1 MATLDLGKIG
11 LEIGVE
17 TSDLQKGLSDAKRQ
31 VTDFEKQLDRAGKKK
46 LTPLVD
52 ARHITKLD
60 AQLGKVEQ
68 SASKL
73 SSRKVAPGVDTR
85 QVEKLSAELNKADK
99 AADALSVPAG
109 FEPALGGSASKAREL
124 ADALKNV
131 AGGSGIVGQL
141 GAVGGAVKG
150 LLPHI
155 TAATVATTALT
166 KGWSRLTAI
175 EGAQA
180 TLTGLGNSVADV
192 SAIMQ
197 DANTAVK
204 GTAFGLGDAAKTASA
219 AVAAGVKPGRE
230 LEQVLTTVA
239 DTAAI
244 TGDNISDMG
253 VIFNSVLSK
262 GKLQGDDLMQ
272 LQSRG
277 LPVLQ
282 LVADQMGVTAQEAS
296 KMATEGQISFQVFE
310 EALRNRVGGAA
321 QSAGETVKGSLANV
335 GAAVGRLGA
344 TVEGPLVRMLP
355 AGLSAVTAAIDGVN
369 TAVTP
374 VVETLSSGAEAAAS
388 AWGALPGPVKT
399 VTVSITAARVALALL
414 NTEMGKAAT
423 TRVTAALATAK
434 AGMSTF
440 RAEVAATSAQ
450 LRAANPSMTMLGAN
464 MRAVA
469 TNAGI
474 ATGAMGLLRSTTS
487 GLLALVGGP
496 AGLAVMGLGAAIGG
510 LISIF
515 QKHRQAAK
523 DAEEAV
529 NSWADTLGESNGK
542 VNETVQQQALAA
554 VQAKELSEQFEK
566 TGHSAAEL
574 AHAMTNE
581 QAYKEL
587 IADLDAQR
595 EALGHVSTADRNA
608 KSDKYELAQAIGE
621 ERQAIEELRGQYTEG
636 AEQARENASASQQL
650 ADMTEKAADAAAD
663 AAPRYEQLDGVF
675 AGVRDEAKSVD
686 DAISNL
692 ADRMNTLS
700 EDPAVRLQGY
710 VDQMHKA
717 MSDLGSTI
725 TSALPELNLDTGVWE
740 QGTEATIKAN
750 AHMREFARTL
760 NETAAAQYELNRE
773 QGMGHVEAADA
784 ARDSVRGFT
793 EDMRAS
799 LEAAGRSQEEIDKL
813 IDTYAAVPDEVFT
826 QLSVAGLETADELSK
841 RVQFN
846 LAQISDDATVLTVDS
861 SALDMSEEK
870 ARELGFSLEKV
881 EGTRNVTLTA
891 ESESAQA
898 ALDELIGRADTIGLG
913 VDVEARAHTQ
923 QAAKAL
929 DELKTFTAY
938 YDDNPVNL
946 GVVADTQQARVALD
960 AMKVEYSQMDGNLY
974 IRHNTDEVQS
984 ALNEVGSRVDGLP
997 EGYITIDK
1005 KEADEAKRTLD
1016 ALGVETAELPDGE
1029 LLVTTNAED
1038 VQTELEKINRWVE
1051 GFGDEKQVLEFLAD
1065 TTEFDASAEEV
1076 ATRINELDRSGA
1088 TPVTGMDIQE
1098 YLDKDQSVRDALLDL
1113 SAQRGIP
1120 LADLDPKQFE
1130 GKRDGVNR
1138 DLDALDKR
1146 KSVAK
1151 IDADD
1156 SGARSTIRR
1165 FTEWVSGLFS
1175 NPFRARVSAS
1185 TGHAAGGIVGLEH
1198 GGIPALAGGGA
1209 TYGKPGGGYILPTTG
1224 PGTDTVDG
1232 IMGVDRAGQPTAMV
1246 NRGEFVVNDKRT
1258 TEFEPTLWAI
1268 NRGDALTAMRTLA
1281 ERVPGMD
1288 VGSLPGYVD
1297 GGVVTAQQMLDFGLG
1312 KTVNGYTAARPLQGA
1327 PYVFGGSNWG
1337 DCSGTTSAFAALA
1350 VGMNPFPRKFYTGDE
1365 GAWLSSHGFSQGIGP
1380 RKDSYAVSYFNGG
1393 PGGGHTA
1400 ASIFDSN
1407 GNETKVEMG
1416 GYPSEGHFNTGVGA
1430 GHSSFTNRYHIA
1442 LPSSPG
1448 GAVSDVPGEEIVGT
1462 STEGVT
1468 FTQAG
1473 KKRTVDWGTASGL
1486 ASDVEARA
1494 HRNQALARYNAG
1506 VYDTGGILRDG
1517 QIALNTSGHDEY
1529 VIPPALTNAIVTYLP
1544 QYADALPGV
1553 TKALNDFT
1561 TLGTRIADS
1570 GFDRGALT
1578 QVGWETTQ
1586 QAKADLQNMPADA
1599 TQYDRWAVYV
1609 NRTAGEALM
1618 GAATMS
1624 NSQWIDA
1631 GEKLGLSFLGEY
1643 AGGIA
1648 RAQEDIEDS
1657 YVAQVDS
1664 ADALIEAQANLADA
1678 QRELNEAM
1686 EGAPELSK
1694 STARKIEDAERKLAE
1709 AKEAPAA
1716 KNDKD
1721 GSAKA
1726 KKIADAERNLARVR
1740 EDASDELEKNGA
1752 KDAQAILQA
1761 REAVTQAEG
1770 DLTTAQGVVKAAAAA
1785 TGQAHIAMAVEVA
1798 STVIKVSKRVYEAVK
1813 KIVEF
1818 ERAARIGAA
1827 EAHAQSMANMRDLTA
1842 AVEQQRNVVGD
1853 LTAEMVRMKTQVLD
1867 SSWKVRQAQDSVWTA
1882 HLEGLVGVRKAEA
1895 DLQAERDKLNGK
1907 QRYNFV
1913 GLDTEYDRLIGN
1925 VHAGITGVDGAQ
1937 ADLLDTSMET
1947 MVARIRGEQD
1957 VDAQARLTTLARIAG
1972 EEGVQGA
1979 AWDAV
1984 MERMAAE
1991 GDVSGAAWTE
2001 ALERIAAEEGVSGAA
2016 FEMMLARVKHEQEFG
2031 KSYGELMAERLK
2043 ETKGL
2048 NDEEAELVRQ
2058 VFDGKFK
2065 DYNDEKASILERREF
2080 ADAYY
2085 AMQKAGMEGVLEEAT
2100 RSSAELQALHALRSA
2115 AEWEREKNV
2124 LTAQL
2129 ASIDASY
2136 EQQEAVKKLTRLGR
2150 DLNQEIENYNR
2161 MVSGTMGMQSDEA
2174 ILLAEI
2180 ARVEAENEKARADM
2194 KSAEA
2199 RWGRA
2204 FDWNGD
2210 GKFFFSD
2217 NKGSQK
2223 MQAARATIDANDKL
2237 LRELNDRLANIGG
2250 SGFELTAE
2258 DRHNLKIAGR
2268 LMANGENERAQGLI
2282 RATTM
2287 GRAQDVQTLNSI
2299 DKQLQDIRDERQG
2312 TYDGILDA
2320 VDEYNHMQQRLPLDM
2335 YRYRAEG
2342 MEASYR
2348 SDAEGYREA
2357 DAATRGAWQDLADW
2371 QRQYA
2376 GDALTLANRNPKSMM
2391 MGLNIRNAV
2400 GGARNNTLIRVDLTK
2415 GALMHSD
2422 DVEAAFK
2429 RLESEMDGVKID
2441 VRQLQRAGA
2450 PTGKSVQLQRAGIRR

>member
-1 MATLDLGKIG
+1 MTTLDLGKLG
-11 LEIGVE
+11 FEIGVE
-17 TSDLQKGLSDAKRQ
+17 TSGLDKGLADAKRR
-31 VTDFEKQLDRAGKKK
+31 VTDFEKKLDGAGKKK
-46 LTPLVD
+46 LAPLVD

-60 AQLGKVEQ
+60 ESLGKVSQ

-73 SSRKVAPGVDTR
+73 SSTRIKPTADTAG
-85 QVEKLSAELNKADK
+85 VEKLQSAVKNAEQSADGLARKKIRPEVDESGVDKGFKSIATK
-99 AADALSVPAG
+99 AAGAAAAVGAAFSVVDFGKQVMRAGNEFQSQMNTLTAVSGASAQQLALVQA
-109 FEPALGGSASKAREL
+109 KAREL
-124 ADALKNV
+124 GSATDLTATSASDAAAAMTELAK
-131 AGGSGIVGQL
+131 GGFTVDQAMSAAKGTLQL
-141 GAVGGAVKG
+141 ASAAQ
-150 LLPHI
+150 LDAAQ
-155 TAATVATTALT
+155 AATIQSQAL
-166 KGWSRLTAI
+166 
-175 EGAQA
+175 Q
-180 TLTGLGNSVADV
+180 
-192 SAIMQ
+192 
-197 DANTAVK
+197 
-204 GTAFGLGDAAKTASA
+204 AFGLGAEHAARVSDILAGAANASSAEMTGIAQGMQQAGTVSKQFGLTIDDTATALAMFANAGIQGSDAGTLLKTAMLSLTDQGKPAQQAIEELGLTVYDAQGKFVGMSSLMGQLQVASQNMTEEQYQA
-219 AVAAGVKPGRE
+219 ATATLFGSDAMRMAGIAAQQGSEGFDTLKEAVTRQGQAAEVAAA
-230 LEQVLTTVA
+230 QT
-239 DTAAI
+239 
-244 TGDNISDMG
+244 
-253 VIFNSVLSK
+253 
-262 GKLQGDDLMQ
+262 Q
-272 LQSRG
+272 G
-277 LPVLQ
+277 LPGALERWENTLEDLQ
-282 LVADQMGVTAQEAS
+282 LGVFDAIQDELVGVANAGVD
-296 KMATEGQISFQVFE
+296 MVD
-310 EALRNRVGGAA
+310 ALQPGIESVA
-321 QSAGETVKGSLANV
+321 K
-335 GAAVGRLGA
+335 
-344 TVEGPLVRMLP
+344 
-355 AGLSAVTAAIDGVN
+355 
-369 TAVTP
+369 
-374 VVETLSSGAEAAAS
+374 AAAS
-388 AWGALPGPVKT
+388 AAGDVLKLATAVVEAPQGFKDLAVGVGEFALVLAALNSGPAQTVFEKISTGAKT
-399 VTVSITAARVALALL
+399 TKGAFATVSAAAREASTQYGAQAMVLRQVAAEQSVLAKTAATSQERATAFWAAHDAKWAAGAATAKAHGAAIGGAFKSIGGSAKAGLGSVVNMLGGPWMVGFAAATAAVTTFVSAGRAVEAANEQVAISARKAAEAQKDLRLAAAGTEGSLSGDALSAAETMVAGSLAEITEKGKAANKIFGSVRSAIDEVGVGTTLLNGVTRDATNEYQAALDSARSFGDQQKALDKALRDTGMSLDEVNTVVAEGGEEYDRLVDSLRSMGPEGETVADALAGVRAEIERTAQSGRELPDNYVQAARAIDTLADSASSAEDKLAAMDALMVAMGLRPKDAERAMMDFKESLDKTGQEIEMITRSSDFMGQAMFDASGKLQLQGANQATVELQHKIDGLATDLERAALKGADMDEAVANMEPTLQAIQQAWGLTDEQMGGIRDNLEQIADKSKFAVQLEGADEATQELSAVLSMLKGAEADQHEIRMDMPSEHVMAALDELGVKVTDLGNGKVSIPVTADTREAITQLEDMAWVVDEAATKGVTIDALL
-414 NTEMGKAAT
+414 NTEPLQVSKA
-423 TRVTAALATAK
+423 
-434 AGMSTF
+434 
-440 RAEVAATSAQ
+440 
-450 LRAANPSMTMLGAN
+450 
-464 MRAVA
+464 
-469 TNAGI
+469 
-474 ATGAMGLLRSTTS
+474 
-487 GLLALVGGP
+487 
-496 AGLAVMGLGAAIGG
+496 
-510 LISIF
+510 
-515 QKHRQAAK
+515 
-523 DAEEAV
+523 EA
-529 NSWADTLGESNGK
+529 DQIL
-542 VNETVQQQALAA
+542 
-554 VQAKELSEQFEK
+554 
-566 TGHSAAEL
+566 AEL
-574 AHAMTNE
+574 AITNPSPE
-581 QAYKEL
+581 AQL
-587 IADLDAQR
+587 I
-595 EALGHVSTADRNA
+595 
-608 KSDKYELAQAIGE
+608 
-621 ERQAIEELRGQYTEG
+621 
-636 AEQARENASASQQL
+636 
-650 ADMTEKAADAAAD
+650 
-663 AAPRYEQLDGVF
+663 
-675 AGVRDEAKSVD
+675 
-686 DAISNL
+686 
-692 ADRMNTLS
+692 
-700 EDPAVRLQGY
+700 
-710 VDQMHKA
+710 
-717 MSDLGSTI
+717 
-725 TSALPELNLDTGVWE
+725 
-740 QGTEATIKAN
+740 
-750 AHMREFARTL
+750 
-760 NETAAAQYELNRE
+760 
-773 QGMGHVEAADA
+773 
-784 ARDSVRGFT
+784 
-793 EDMRAS
+793 
-799 LEAAGRSQEEIDKL
+799 IDKL
-813 IDTYAAVPDEVFT
+813 QDGV
-826 QLSVAGLETADELSK
+826 
-841 RVQFN
+841 
-846 LAQISDDATVLTVDS
+846 QISHG
-861 SALDMSEEK
+861 
-870 ARELGFSLEKV
+870 EL
-881 EGTRNVTLTA
+881 
-891 ESESAQA
+891 A
-898 ALDELIGRADTIGLG
+898 AL
-913 VDVEARAHTQ
+913 EA
-923 QAAKAL
+923 
-929 DELKTFTAY
+929 
-938 YDDNPVNL
+938 V
-946 GVVADTQQARVALD
+946 
-960 AMKVEYSQMDGNLY
+960 S
-974 IRHNTDEVQS
+974 S
-984 ALNEVGSRVDGLP
+984 
-997 EGYITIDK
+997 
-1005 KEADEAKRTLD
+1005 
-1016 ALGVETAELPDGE
+1016 
-1029 LLVTTNAED
+1029 
-1038 VQTELEKINRWVE
+1038 
-1051 GFGDEKQVLEFLAD
+1051 
-1065 TTEFDASAEEV
+1065 
-1076 ATRINELDRSGA
+1076 
-1088 TPVTGMDIQE
+1088 TP
-1098 YLDKDQSVRDALLDL
+1098 K
-1113 SAQRGIP
+1113 
-1120 LADLDPKQFE
+1120 ADLDPTLFNA
-1130 GKRDGVNR
+1130 KRDGVNT
-1138 DLDALDKR
+1138 DLTNIDNRTSTADVKANTTDAEN
-1146 KSVAK
+1146 K
-1151 IDADD
+1151 I
-1156 SGARSTIRR
+1156 
-1165 FTEWVSGLFS
+1165 S
-1175 NPFRARVSAS
+1175 NLMSSLRNLVGRAWTATVRTV
-1185 TGHAAGGIVGLEH
+1185 TGHHDGGVVPGF
-1198 GGIPALAGGGA
+1198 AGGGMVPTMPGAPLSA
-1209 TYGKPGGGYILPTTG
+1209 TDP
-1224 PGTDTVDG
+1224 
-1232 IMGVDRAGQPTAMV
+1232 IMGVDGRGAPVARIEPLEYVV
-1246 NRGEFVVNDKRT
+1246 NRKATADNLPLLED
-1258 TEFEPTLWAI
+1258 I
-1268 NRGDALTAMRTLA
+1268 NAGRLSMAD
-1281 ERVPGMD
+1281 
-1288 VGSLPGYVD
+1288 LPGYAD

-1407 GNETKVEMG
+1407 GNETKIEMG

-1430 GHSSFTNRYHIA
+1430 GHSSFTNRYHIG

-1448 GAVSDVPGEEIVGT
+1448 GAVSDVPGEEVVGT
-1462 STEGVT
+1462 ATDGVT
-1468 FTQAG
+1468 FEQAG
-1473 KKRTVDWGTASGL
+1473 KTRKVDWGTASGL
-1486 ASDVEARA
+1486 ASDVESRA
-1494 HRNQALARYNAG
+1494 HRNAALARYNAG
-1506 VYDTGGILRDG
+1506 VYDKGGILRDG
-1517 QIALNTSGHDEY
+1517 QIAVNTSGHDEY

-1561 TLGTRIADS
+1561 TLGNRIADS

-1578 QVGWETTQ
+1578 QVGWETTR
-1586 QAKADLQNMPADA
+1586 QAKMDLQNMPADA

-1643 AGGIA
+1643 AGGIV

-1709 AKEAPAA
+1709 AKEAPRS
-1716 KNDKD
+1716 KSDKD

-1785 TGQAHIAMAVEVA
+1785 TGQAHIAMALEVA
-1798 STVIKVSKRVYEAVK
+1798 STVIKVTKRVYEAVK

-2223 MQAARATIDANDKL
+2223 MQAARATIDANEKL
-2237 LRELNDRLANIGG
+2237 LRELNDRLAEIGG

-2299 DKQLQDIRDERQG
+2299 DKQLQDIRTERQG

-2376 GDALTLANRNPKSMM
+2376 NDAITLANRNPNSMM
-2391 MGLNIRNAV
+2391 MGLNIRNTV
-2400 GGARNNTLIRVDLTK
+2400 GGARNNTLIRMDLTK

-2450 PTGKSVQLQRAGIRR
+2450 PTGKTVQLQRAGIRR

>member
-1 MATLDLGKIG
+1 MATLDLGKLG

-17 TSDLQKGLSDAKRQ
+17 TSDLQKGLSDAKRR

-52 ARHITKLD
+52 VRHITKLD
-60 AQLGKVEQ
+60 SQLGKVEQ

-73 SSRKVAPGVDTR
+73 SSRKVTPGVDTR

-99 AADALSVPAG
+99 AADALSVPGG

-131 AGGSGIVGQL
+131 SGGGVVGQL

-192 SAIMQ
+192 SAIME
-197 DANTAVK
+197 DANAAVK

-253 VIFNSVLSK
+253 VIFNSVLSRGALK
-262 GKLQGDDLMQ
+262 GDDLMQ

-296 KMATEGQISFQVFE
+296 KMATEGQISFQMFE

-344 TVEGPLVRMLP
+344 TVQGPLFSALP

-399 VTVSITAARVALALL
+399 VTASIAAARVALALL
-414 NTEMGKAAT
+414 NTEMGKAAA
-423 TRVTAALATAK
+423 TRVTGALATAK
-434 AGMSTF
+434 VGMSTF

-450 LRAANPSMTMLGAN
+450 LRAANPGMSMLGAN

-496 AGLAVMGLGAAIGG
+496 IGLAVMGLGAAIGG

-515 QKHRQAAK
+515 QKHRQAAR

-529 NSWADTLGESNGK
+529 KGWADTLAESNGK
-542 VNETVQQQALAA
+542 VDETVQQQALAA
-554 VQAKELSEQFEK
+554 VQAKELSAQFEK

-595 EALGHVSTADRNA
+595 EALGHVSTADLNA
-608 KSDKYELAQAIGE
+608 KSDKYQLAQAIGE

-636 AEQARENASASQQL
+636 AEQARENATASQQL
-650 ADMTEKAADAAAD
+650 ADMTEKAADAAGNAT
-663 AAPRYEQLDGVF
+663 PRYEQLNDTF
-675 AGVRDEAKSVD
+675 AGVRDEAKGVD
-686 DAISNL
+686 DAISKL

-717 MSDLGSTI
+717 MSELGKTI
-725 TSALPELNLDTGVWE
+725 TTDLPALNLETGVWE

-750 AHMREFARTL
+750 AEMRDFAETL

-793 EDMRAS
+793 DDMRAS
-799 LEAAGRSQEEIDKL
+799 LEAAGRSQEEIDAL
-813 IDTYAAVPDEVFT
+813 IDTYASVPDEVFT

-846 LAQISDDATVLTVDS
+846 LAEISDDSTTLTVDS
-861 SALDMSEEK
+861 SALDITAEEAEK
-870 ARELGFSLEKV
+870 LGFTLEEI
-881 EGTRNVTLTA
+881 EGTRNVKLTA
-891 ESESAQA
+891 DSESAQA
-898 ALDELIGRADTIGLG
+898 ALAELQGRADTIGLG

-923 QAAKAL
+923 QAARAL

-938 YDDNPVNL
+938 YDDNPANL
-946 GVVADTQQARVALD
+946 GVVADTQEARVALD
-960 AMKVEYSQMDGNLY
+960 AMKVEYREMDGKLY
-974 IRHNTDEVQS
+974 IQHNTDEVQS

-1005 KEADEAKRTLD
+1005 KEADEAKQTLD
-1016 ALGVETAELPDGE
+1016 ALGIETAELPDGE
-1029 LLVTTNAED
+1029 LLVTTNAGDVRSTLED
-1038 VQTELEKINRWVE
+1038 VARWTEA
-1051 GFGDEKQVLEFLAD
+1051 FGDEEQVLKFLAD
-1065 TTEFDASAEEV
+1065 TSEFDMDADLVAE
-1076 ATRINELDRSGA
+1076 RINELDRSGA
-1088 TPVTGMDIQE
+1088 TPVTSLDIQE

-1113 SAQRGIP
+1113 SAERGIP
-1120 LADLDPKQFE
+1120 LADLDPKQFD
-1130 GKRDGVNR
+1130 GKRDRVNR
-1138 DLDALDKR
+1138 DLDALNRYTATSK
-1146 KSVAK
+1146 V
-1151 IDADD
+1151 DADD
-1156 SGARSTIRR
+1156 SPARSVIDGFKRWAARR
-1165 FTEWVSGLFS
+1165 LATPITAVVNAVRG
-1175 NPFRARVSAS
+1175 NY
-1185 TGHAAGGIVGLEH
+1185 AGGVVGLETGGIPALA

-1258 TEFEPTLWAI
+1258 TEFEPTLWAL
-1268 NRGDALTAMRTLA
+1268 NRGDPAEAMRTLA
-1281 ERVPGMD
+1281 THLPGMD
-1288 VGSLPGYVD
+1288 VGALPGYAD
-1297 GGVVTAQQMLDFGLG
+1297 GGVVSPAELLAFANGRTVQGKSAPGSLEGSNYVWGGGLLG
-1312 KTVNGYTAARPLQGA
+1312 
-1327 PYVFGGSNWG
+1327 NWG
-1337 DCSGTTSAFAALA
+1337 DCSGAMSGLAAMA
-1350 VGMNPFPRKFYTGDE
+1350 VGMPLQGRKFATGNQ
-1365 GAWLSSHGFSQGIGP
+1365 GSVLSSMGFSNGMGSGP
-1380 RKDSYAVSYFNGG
+1380 RFAVGWFNGG
-1393 PGGGHTA
+1393 PYGGHTSG
-1400 ASIFDSN
+1400 SIFDAD
-1407 GNETKVEMG
+1407 GNRTNVEMG
-1416 GYPSEGHFNTGVGA
+1416 GGRGNGQIGGRAAGA
-1430 GHSSFTNRYHIA
+1430 DHPQYTNRAYIPLVGGSA
-1442 LPSSPG
+1442 
-1448 GAVSDVPGEEIVGT
+1448 GAVFDNGEVVST

-1468 FTQAG
+1468 FQQAG
-1473 KKRTVDWGTASGL
+1473 KTRKVDWGTASSL
-1486 ASDVEARA
+1486 ANDVQERT
-1494 HRNQALARYNAG
+1494 HRNAALARYNAG

-1517 QIALNTSGHDEY
+1517 QIAVNTSGHDEY

-1561 TLGTRIADS
+1561 TMGTRVAES
-1570 GFDRGALT
+1570 GFDRGALM

-1586 QAKADLQNMPADA
+1586 QAKMDLQNMPTDS
-1599 TQYDRWAVYV
+1599 TEFDKWAVYA

-1618 GAATMS
+1618 GAATMT

-1643 AGGIA
+1643 AGGIV
-1648 RAQEDIEDS
+1648 RAQEEIEDS
-1657 YVAQVDS
+1657 YVTQVDA
-1664 ADALIEAQANLADA
+1664 ADALTEAQSNLAEA

-1686 EGAPELSK
+1686 DGAPELSK
-1694 STARKIEDAERKLAE
+1694 STARKIEDAEAKVAE
-1709 AKEAPAA
+1709 ARKGG
-1716 KNDKD
+1716 D
-1721 GSAKA
+1721 S
-1726 KKIADAERNLARVR
+1726 KKLADAEKKLARVR
-1740 EDASDELEKNGA
+1740 EDATEELEKNGA

-1761 REAVTQAEG
+1761 REAVTQAET
-1770 DLTTAQGVVKAAAAA
+1770 DLTTAQGVVKQAAAA
-1785 TGQAHIAMAVEVA
+1785 TGQAHIAMALEVA
-1798 STVIKVSKRVYEAVK
+1798 STVIKVGKRVYEAVK

-1842 AVEQQRNVVGD
+1842 AVETQRNVVGN

-1913 GLDTEYDRLIGN
+1913 GLDTEYDKLIGN
-1925 VHAGITGVDGAQ
+1925 VHAGLAGVDGAQ
-1937 ADLLDTSMET
+1937 ADLLDTSMDT
-1947 MVARIRGEQD
+1947 MVARIRGEQE
-1957 VDAQARLTTLARIAG
+1957 VDAQARLTTLSRIAG
-1972 EEGVQGA
+1972 EEGVEGA

-1991 GDVSGAAWTE
+1991 GDVSDAAWAET
-2001 ALERIAAEEGVSGAA
+2001 LERIAAEEGVGGAA
-2016 FEMMLARVKHEQEFG
+2016 FEMMLARVKHEQQFS
-2031 KSYGELMAERLK
+2031 KTYGELMAERLQK
-2043 ETKGL
+2043 TKGL
-2048 NDEEAELVRQ
+2048 NDQETELVRQ

-2065 DYNDEKASILERREF
+2065 DYNDEKASIEERREF

-2085 AMQKAGMEGVLEEAT
+2085 AMQKAGMEGVMEQAT
-2100 RSSAELQALHALRSA
+2100 KSSAELQALHALRSA

-2124 LTAQL
+2124 FAAQI
-2129 ASIDASY
+2129 ASIDATR

-2150 DLNQEIENYNR
+2150 DFNQEIANYNR

-2180 ARVEAENEKARADM
+2180 ARIEAENEKARADM

-2204 FDWNGD
+2204 FDWDGD
-2210 GKFFFSD
+2210 GD
-2217 NKGSQK
+2217 TLGINNRGSQK
-2223 MQAARATIDANDKL
+2223 MQAARATIDANEKL
-2237 LRELNDRLANIGG
+2237 LEQLNDRLEKIGG

-2268 LMANGENERAQGLI
+2268 LMANGENERAEGLI

-2287 GRAQDVQTLNSI
+2287 GRAQDVQKLNDI
-2299 DKQLQDIRDERQG
+2299 DKQLQEIKDERQD
-2312 TYDGILDA
+2312 TYDAIVDA
-2320 VDEYNHMQQRLPLDM
+2320 RDEYRHMSRRMPLDM
-2335 YRYRAEG
+2335 RRYHAEG

-2357 DAATRGAWQDLADW
+2357 DAATRGAWWNLANW
-2371 QRQYA
+2371 QRDYA
-2376 GDALTLANRNPKSMM
+2376 GNALDLSARNPMSMM

-2400 GGARNNTLIRVDLTK
+2400 AGARNNTLIRMDLTK

-2450 PTGKSVQLQRAGIRR
+2450 PTGKTVQLQRAGIRR

>member
-1 MATLDLGKIG
+1 MGTTLLNGVTRDATNEYQAALDSARSFG
-11 LEIGVE
+11 
-17 TSDLQKGLSDAKRQ
+17 DQQKALDKALRDTGLSMDE
-31 VTDFEKQLDRAGKKK
+31 VNS
-46 LTPLVD
+46 V
-52 ARHITKLD
+52 
-60 AQLGKVEQ
+60 
-68 SASKL
+68 
-73 SSRKVAPGVDTR
+73 VAEGGDEYNRLIDTLR
-85 QVEKLSAELNKADK
+85 NMGPEGETV
-99 AADALSVPAG
+99 ADAL
-109 FEPALGGSASKAREL
+109 
-124 ADALKNV
+124 
-131 AGGSGIVGQL
+131 
-141 GAVGGAVKG
+141 
-150 LLPHI
+150 
-155 TAATVATTALT
+155 
-166 KGWSRLTAI
+166 
-175 EGAQA
+175 
-180 TLTGLGNSVADV
+180 
-192 SAIMQ
+192 
-197 DANTAVK
+197 
-204 GTAFGLGDAAKTASA
+204 
-219 AVAAGVKPGRE
+219 AGVRSEIERTAQSGRE
-230 LEQVLTTVA
+230 LPDNYVQAARAIDTLADSASSAEDKLAAMDALMVA
-239 DTAAI
+239 MGLRPKDAERAMMDFKESLDKTGQEIEMI
-244 TGDNISDMG
+244 TRSSDFMG
-253 VIFNSVLSK
+253 EAMFDAS
-262 GKLQGDDLMQ
+262 GKLQ
-272 LQSRG
+272 LQ
-277 LPVLQ
+277 
-282 LVADQMGVTAQEAS
+282 
-296 KMATEGQISFQVFE
+296 
-310 EALRNRVGGAA
+310 GAN
-321 QSAGETVKGSLANV
+321 Q
-335 GAAVGRLGA
+335 A
-344 TVEGPLVRMLP
+344 TVELQHKIDGLATDLERAALKGADMDEAVANMEPTLQAIQQAWGLTDEQMGGIRDNLEQIADKSKFAVQLEG
-355 AGLSAVTAAIDGVN
+355 ADEAAQELSAV
-369 TAVTP
+369 
-374 VVETLSSGAEAAAS
+374 LSMLKGAEADQHEIRMDMPSEHVMAALDELGVKVTDLGNGKVSIPVTADTREAITQLEDMAWVVDEAAS
-388 AWGALPGPVKT
+388 KG
-399 VTVSITAARVALALL
+399 VTIDALL
-414 NTEMGKAAT
+414 NTEPLQVSKA
-423 TRVTAALATAK
+423 
-434 AGMSTF
+434 
-440 RAEVAATSAQ
+440 
-450 LRAANPSMTMLGAN
+450 
-464 MRAVA
+464 
-469 TNAGI
+469 
-474 ATGAMGLLRSTTS
+474 
-487 GLLALVGGP
+487 
-496 AGLAVMGLGAAIGG
+496 
-510 LISIF
+510 
-515 QKHRQAAK
+515 
-523 DAEEAV
+523 EA
-529 NSWADTLGESNGK
+529 DQIL
-542 VNETVQQQALAA
+542 
-554 VQAKELSEQFEK
+554 
-566 TGHSAAEL
+566 AEL
-574 AHAMTNE
+574 AITNPSPE
-581 QAYKEL
+581 AQL
-587 IADLDAQR
+587 I
-595 EALGHVSTADRNA
+595 
-608 KSDKYELAQAIGE
+608 
-621 ERQAIEELRGQYTEG
+621 
-636 AEQARENASASQQL
+636 
-650 ADMTEKAADAAAD
+650 
-663 AAPRYEQLDGVF
+663 
-675 AGVRDEAKSVD
+675 
-686 DAISNL
+686 
-692 ADRMNTLS
+692 
-700 EDPAVRLQGY
+700 
-710 VDQMHKA
+710 
-717 MSDLGSTI
+717 
-725 TSALPELNLDTGVWE
+725 
-740 QGTEATIKAN
+740 
-750 AHMREFARTL
+750 
-760 NETAAAQYELNRE
+760 
-773 QGMGHVEAADA
+773 
-784 ARDSVRGFT
+784 
-793 EDMRAS
+793 
-799 LEAAGRSQEEIDKL
+799 IDKL
-813 IDTYAAVPDEVFT
+813 QNGV
-826 QLSVAGLETADELSK
+826 
-841 RVQFN
+841 
-846 LAQISDDATVLTVDS
+846 QISHG
-861 SALDMSEEK
+861 
-870 ARELGFSLEKV
+870 EL
-881 EGTRNVTLTA
+881 
-891 ESESAQA
+891 A
-898 ALDELIGRADTIGLG
+898 AL
-913 VDVEARAHTQ
+913 EA
-923 QAAKAL
+923 
-929 DELKTFTAY
+929 
-938 YDDNPVNL
+938 V
-946 GVVADTQQARVALD
+946 
-960 AMKVEYSQMDGNLY
+960 S
-974 IRHNTDEVQS
+974 S
-984 ALNEVGSRVDGLP
+984 
-997 EGYITIDK
+997 
-1005 KEADEAKRTLD
+1005 
-1016 ALGVETAELPDGE
+1016 
-1029 LLVTTNAED
+1029 
-1038 VQTELEKINRWVE
+1038 
-1051 GFGDEKQVLEFLAD
+1051 
-1065 TTEFDASAEEV
+1065 
-1076 ATRINELDRSGA
+1076 
-1088 TPVTGMDIQE
+1088 TP
-1098 YLDKDQSVRDALLDL
+1098 K
-1113 SAQRGIP
+1113 
-1120 LADLDPKQFE
+1120 ADLDPTLFNA
-1130 GKRDGVNR
+1130 KRDGVNT
-1138 DLDALDKR
+1138 DLTNIDNRTSTADVKANTTDAEN
-1146 KSVAK
+1146 K
-1151 IDADD
+1151 I
-1156 SGARSTIRR
+1156 
-1165 FTEWVSGLFS
+1165 S
-1175 NPFRARVSAS
+1175 NLMSSLRNLVGKAWTATVRTV
-1185 TGHAAGGIVGLEH
+1185 TGHHDGGVVPGF
-1198 GGIPALAGGGA
+1198 AGGGMVPTMPGAPLSA
-1209 TYGKPGGGYILPTTG
+1209 TDP
-1224 PGTDTVDG
+1224 
-1232 IMGVDRAGQPTAMV
+1232 IMGVDGRGAPVARIEPLEYVV
-1246 NRGEFVVNDKRT
+1246 NRKATADNLPLLED
-1258 TEFEPTLWAI
+1258 I
-1268 NRGDALTAMRTLA
+1268 NAGRLSMAD
-1281 ERVPGMD
+1281 
-1288 VGSLPGYVD
+1288 LPGYAD

-1407 GNETKVEMG
+1407 GNETKIEMG

-1517 QIALNTSGHDEY
+1517 QIAVNTSGHDEY

-1561 TLGTRIADS
+1561 TLGNRIADS

-1578 QVGWETTQ
+1578 QVGWETTR
-1586 QAKADLQNMPADA
+1586 QAKMDLQNMPADA

-1643 AGGIA
+1643 AGGIV

-1657 YVAQVDS
+1657 YVTQVDA
-1664 ADALIEAQANLADA
+1664 ADALVEAQSNLTEA

-1686 EGAPELSK
+1686 DGAPELSK
-1694 STARKIEDAERKLAE
+1694 KTARKIEDAERKLKE
-1709 AKEAPAA
+1709 AKSAPAS
-1716 KNDKD
+1716 KSDKD

-1770 DLTTAQGVVKAAAAA
+1770 DLDTAQGVVKAAAAA
-1785 TGQAHIAMAVEVA
+1785 TGQAHIAMAIEVA
-1798 STVIKVSKRVYEAVK
+1798 STVIKVTKRVYEAVK

-1925 VHAGITGVDGAQ
+1925 VHAGLAGVDGAQ

-1947 MVARIRGEQD
+1947 MVARIRGEEN
-1957 VDAQARLTTLARIAG
+1957 VTDAARMATLSRIAGEEGVEGAAWDNVMKRMEGEKNLSDEAWLESLRRIAAEENVGGAAWDSMLKRLDSEKALEHEARLTNLSRIAG

-1984 MERMAAE
+1984 MKRMAGE
-1991 GDVSGAAWTE
+1991 KDVSDAAWAET
-2001 ALERIAAEEGVSGAA
+2001 LERIAAEEGVGGAA
-2016 FEMMLARVKHEQEFG
+2016 FEMMLARVKHEQQFA

-2100 RSSAELQALHALRSA
+2100 KTSAELQALHALRAA

-2124 LTAQL
+2124 LTAQI
-2129 ASIDASY
+2129 ASIDATY

-2150 DLNQEIENYNR
+2150 DLNQEIANYNR

-2204 FDWNGD
+2204 FDRNGD

-2237 LRELNDRLANIGG
+2237 LRELNDRLAEIGG

-2299 DKQLQDIRDERQG
+2299 DKQLQDIRTERQG

-2376 GDALTLANRNPKSMM
+2376 NDAITLANRNPNSMM
-2391 MGLNIRNAV
+2391 MGLNIRNTV
-2400 GGARNNTLIRVDLTK
+2400 GGARNNTLIRMDLTK

-2450 PTGKSVQLQRAGIRR
+2450 PTGKTVQLQRAGIRR

>member
-31 VTDFEKQLDRAGKKK
+31 VTDFEKTINRAGKKK
-46 LTPLVD
+46 LVPVVD
-52 ARHITKLD
+52 ATHITKLD
-60 AQLGKVEQ
+60 TQIGRVEK
-68 SASKL
+68 SASRL
-73 SSRKVAPGVDTR
+73 SARKVTPGVDTR

-131 AGGSGIVGQL
+131 AGGGGIVGQL

-166 KGWSRLTAI
+166 KGWGRLTAI

-192 SAIMQ
+192 SAIME
-197 DANTAVK
+197 DANAAVK

-344 TVEGPLVRMLP
+344 TVQGPLFSMLP
-355 AGLSAVTAAIDGVN
+355 AGLSAVTTAIDGVN
-369 TAVTP
+369 SAVTP

-399 VTVSITAARVALALL
+399 VTVSIAAARVALALL

-423 TRVTAALATAK
+423 TRVTGALATAK
-434 AGMSTF
+434 VGMATF

-450 LRAANPSMTMLGAN
+450 LRAANPNMTMLGAN

-515 QKHRQAAK
+515 QKHRQAAR

-529 NSWADTLGESNGK
+529 KGWADTLAESNGK
-542 VNETVQQQALAA
+542 VDETVQQQALAA
-554 VQAKELSEQFEK
+554 VQAKELSAQFEK

-608 KSDKYELAQAIGE
+608 QSDKYELAQAIGE

-675 AGVRDEAKSVD
+675 AGVRDEAKGVD
-686 DAISNL
+686 DAISKL

-717 MSDLGSTI
+717 MSELGSTI
-725 TSALPELNLDTGVWE
+725 TSALPELNLETGVWE

-750 AHMREFARTL
+750 AHMREFAQTL

-784 ARDSVRGFT
+784 ARNSVRGFT
-793 EDMRAS
+793 DDMRAS
-799 LEAAGRSQEEIDKL
+799 LEAAGRSKEEIDKL
-813 IDTYAAVPDEVFT
+813 IDTYASVPDEVFT
-826 QLSVAGLETADELSK
+826 QLSVAGLEAADELSK

-846 LAQISDDATVLTVDS
+846 LAQISDDSTTLTVDS
-861 SALDMSEEK
+861 SALDLSEEK
-870 ARELGFSLEKV
+870 ARELGFTMETLSDGRTV
-881 EGTRNVTLTA
+881 ELTA
-891 ESESAQA
+891 DTETAQA
-898 ALDELIGRADTIGLG
+898 ALDELQSRADTIGLG
-913 VDVEARAHTQ
+913 VDVKARAHTQ
-923 QAAKAL
+923 QAARAL

-938 YDDNPVNL
+938 YDDNPANL
-946 GVVADTQQARVALD
+946 GVVADTKEARVALD
-960 AMKVEYSQMDGNLY
+960 AMKVEYREMDSNLY

-984 ALNEVGSRVDGLP
+984 ALNEVDSRVDGLP
-997 EGYITIDK
+997 QGYITIDK

-1016 ALGVETAELPDGE
+1016 ALGIETAELPDGE
-1029 LLVTTNAED
+1029 LLVTTNAEEVRTKLED
-1038 VQTELEKINRWVE
+1038 VARWTEA
-1051 GFGDEKQVLEFLAD
+1051 FGDEEQVLKFLAD
-1065 TTEFDASAEEV
+1065 TSEFDMDANLVAE
-1076 ATRINELDRSGA
+1076 RINELDRSGA

-1120 LADLDPKQFE
+1120 LADLDPKQFQ

-1146 KSVAK
+1146 KSTAK

-1156 SGARSTIRR
+1156 SGARATIRN
-1165 FTEWVSGLFS
+1165 FTSWVGNLFS

-1185 TGHAAGGIVGLEH
+1185 TGHEAGGIVGLET
-1198 GGIPALAGGGA
+1198 GGIPALAAGGA

-1258 TEFEPTLWAI
+1258 TEFEPTLWAL
-1268 NRGDALTAMRTLA
+1268 NRGDAAEAMRTLA
-1281 ERVPGMD
+1281 THVPGMD
-1288 VGSLPGYVD
+1288 VGALPGYAD
-1297 GGVVTAQQMLDFGLG
+1297 GGVVSPAELLAFASGRTVQGQSAPGSLEGSNYVWGGGLLG
-1312 KTVNGYTAARPLQGA
+1312 
-1327 PYVFGGSNWG
+1327 NWG
-1337 DCSGTTSAFAALA
+1337 DCSGAMSGLAAMSVGMPLQGRKFATGNQGSVLSSMGFSNGLGSGPRFA
-1350 VGMNPFPRKFYTGDE
+1350 VG
-1365 GAWLSSHGFSQGIGP
+1365 W
-1380 RKDSYAVSYFNGG
+1380 FNGG
-1393 PGGGHTA
+1393 PWGGHTSGTIYDA
-1400 ASIFDSN
+1400 D
-1407 GNETKVEMG
+1407 GNRTNVEMG
-1416 GYPSEGHFNTGVGA
+1416 GGRGNGQIGGRAAGA
-1430 GHSSFTNRYHIA
+1430 DHPQYTNRAYIP
-1442 LPSSPG
+1442 LVG
-1448 GAVSDVPGEEIVGT
+1448 GSAGEPFDGGDVVST

-1468 FTQAG
+1468 FQQAG
-1473 KKRTVDWGTASGL
+1473 KTRKVDWGTASGL
-1486 ASDVEARA
+1486 ASDVEARN
-1494 HRNQALARYNAG
+1494 HRNAALARYNAG

-1517 QIALNTSGHDEY
+1517 QIAVNMSGHDEY

-1561 TLGTRIADS
+1561 TMGTRVAES

-1586 QAKADLQNMPADA
+1586 QAKMDLQNMPTDA

-1618 GAATMS
+1618 GAATMT

-1631 GEKLGLSFLGEY
+1631 GEKLGLNFLGEY
-1643 AGGIA
+1643 AGGIV

-1657 YVAQVDS
+1657 YVAQVDA
-1664 ADALIEAQANLADA
+1664 ADALVEAQANLADA

-1694 STARKIEDAERKLAE
+1694 STTRKIEDAERKLKE
-1709 AKEAPAA
+1709 AKEAPRA
-1716 KNDKD
+1716 KGDKD
-1721 GSAKA
+1721 GSAQA

-1740 EDASDELEKNGA
+1740 EDATTELEKNGA

-1770 DLTTAQGVVKAAAAA
+1770 DLDTAQGVVKAAAAA
-1785 TGQAHIAMAVEVA
+1785 TGQAQIAMAVEVA
-1798 STVIKVSKRVYEAVK
+1798 TTVIKLSKAVYKAVA
-1813 KIVEF
+1813 KIVQF

-1827 EAHAQSMANMRDLTA
+1827 EAHAQTMANMRDLTLA
-1842 AVEQQRNVVGD
+1842 TEQQRNTVGALMAD
-1853 LTAEMVRMKTQVLD
+1853 MVRMKVQTLD

-1913 GLDTEYDRLIGN
+1913 GLDTEYDKLISN
-1925 VHAGITGVDGAQ
+1925 VYTGLAGVDGAQ
-1937 ADLLDTSMET
+1937 TDLLDTSMET

-1957 VDAQARLTTLARIAG
+1957 VAGAAEDGVLARLNG
-1972 EEGVQGA
+1972 EQA
-1979 AWDAV
+1979 ATD
-1984 MERMAAE
+1984 
-1991 GDVSGAAWTE
+1991 T
-2001 ALERIAAEEGVSGAA
+2001 
-2016 FEMMLARVKHEQEFG
+2016 
-2031 KSYGELMAERLK
+2031 YGELMAQRLQATHDLTDK
-2043 ETKGL
+2043 
-2048 NDEEAELVRQ
+2048 EAELVSD
-2058 VFDGKFK
+2058 VFNGKFAGY
-2065 DYNDEKASILERREF
+2065 DDEKASIEERREY

-2085 AMQKAGMEGVLEEAT
+2085 AMQKAGMEDVMEEAT
-2100 RSSAELQALHALRSA
+2100 KSSAELQALHALRSA

-2124 LTAQL
+2124 YTAQIHSL
-2129 ASIDASY
+2129 DATR

-2150 DLNQEIENYNR
+2150 DLNQEIDNYNR
-2161 MVSGTMGMQSDEA
+2161 MVTGTMGMQSDEA
-2174 ILLAEI
+2174 VILAEI
-2180 ARVEAENEKARADM
+2180 ARIEAENEKARADM
-2194 KSAEA
+2194 RSAEA

-2210 GKFFFSD
+2210 GRFLLSD

-2223 MQAARATIDANDKL
+2223 MQAARATLDANEAL
-2237 LRELNDRLANIGG
+2237 LRELNTRLAEVGG
-2250 SGFELTAE
+2250 TGVELTAE
-2258 DRHNLKIAGR
+2258 DKHNLKIAGR

-2287 GRAQDVQTLNSI
+2287 GRAQDVQKLNDI
-2299 DKQLQDIRDERQG
+2299 DKQIKDIRDERQS
-2312 TYDGILDA
+2312 TYDNITDA
-2320 VDEYNHMQQRLPLDM
+2320 ADEWRYTAQRIPLDM
-2335 YRYRAEG
+2335 HRYQAEG

-2348 SDAEGYREA
+2348 SEAEGHREA
-2357 DAATRGAWQDLADW
+2357 DAPTRMAWQHLADW
-2371 QRQYA
+2371 QRDYA
-2376 GDALTLANRNPKSMM
+2376 GAAFNLSARDPNSMM
-2391 MGLNIRNAV
+2391 MGLNVQNSRGA
-2400 GGARNNTLIRVDLTK
+2400 ARNQTLIRMDLTQ
-2415 GALMHSD
+2415 GALMHAD

-2441 VRQLQRAGA
+2441 VRQLQRTGK
-2450 PTGKSVQLQRAGIRR
+2450 PTGKTVQLSRAGIRR

>member
-1 MATLDLGKIG
+1 MATLDLGKLG

-17 TSDLQKGLSDAKRQ
+17 TSDLQKGLSDAKRR

-60 AQLGKVEQ
+60 SQLGKVEQ

-73 SSRKVAPGVDTR
+73 SSRKVTPGVDTR
-85 QVEKLSAELNKADK
+85 RVERLSAELNKADK
-99 AADALSVPAG
+99 AADALSVPGG

-131 AGGSGIVGQL
+131 SGGGVVGQL

-192 SAIMQ
+192 SAIME
-197 DANTAVK
+197 DANAAVK

-253 VIFNSVLSK
+253 VIFNSVLSRGALK
-262 GKLQGDDLMQ
+262 GDDLMQ

-296 KMATEGQISFQVFE
+296 KMATEGQISFQMFE

-344 TVEGPLVRMLP
+344 TVQGPLFSALP

-399 VTVSITAARVALALL
+399 VTASIAAARVALALL
-414 NTEMGKAAT
+414 NTEMGKAAA
-423 TRVTAALATAK
+423 TRVTGALATAK
-434 AGMSTF
+434 VGMSTF

-450 LRAANPSMTMLGAN
+450 LRAANPGMSMLGAN

-496 AGLAVMGLGAAIGG
+496 IGLAVMGLGAAIGG

-515 QKHRQAAK
+515 QKHRQAAR

-529 NSWADTLGESNGK
+529 KGWADTLAESNGK
-542 VNETVQQQALAA
+542 VDETVQQQALAA

-595 EALGHVSTADRNA
+595 EALGHVSTADLNA
-608 KSDKYELAQAIGE
+608 KSDKYQLAQAIGE
-621 ERQAIEELRGQYTEG
+621 ERQAIKELRGQYTEG

-650 ADMTEKAADAAAD
+650 ADMTEKAADAAGN
-663 AAPRYEQLDGVF
+663 AAPRYEQLNDTF
-675 AGVRDEAKSVD
+675 AGVRDEAKGVD
-686 DAISNL
+686 DAISKL

-717 MSDLGSTI
+717 MAELGKTI
-725 TSALPELNLDTGVWE
+725 TTDLPALNLETGVWE

-750 AHMREFARTL
+750 AEMRDFAQTL

-784 ARDSVRGFT
+784 ARNSVRGFT
-793 EDMRAS
+793 DDMRAS
-799 LEAAGRSQEEIDKL
+799 LEAAGRSQEEIDAL
-813 IDTYAAVPDEVFT
+813 IDTYASVPDEVFT
-826 QLSVAGLETADELSK
+826 QLSVAGLEAADELSK

-846 LAQISDDATVLTVDS
+846 LAQISDDSTTLTVDS
-861 SALDMSEEK
+861 SALDLSEDK
-870 ARELGFSLEKV
+870 ARELGFTMETLSDGRTV
-881 EGTRNVTLTA
+881 ELTA
-891 ESESAQA
+891 DTESAQA
-898 ALDELIGRADTIGLG
+898 ALDELQGRADTIGLG

-938 YDDNPVNL
+938 YDDNPANL
-946 GVVADTQQARVALD
+946 GVVADTKEARVALD
-960 AMKVEYSQMDGNLY
+960 AMKVEYREMDGKLY
-974 IRHNTDEVQS
+974 IQHNTDEVQS
-984 ALNEVGSRVDGLP
+984 ALNEVDSRVDGLP
-997 EGYITIDK
+997 QGYITIDK
-1005 KEADEAKRTLD
+1005 KEADEAKRALD
-1016 ALGVETAELPDGE
+1016 ALGIETAELPDGE

-1038 VQTELEKINRWVE
+1038 VRSKLEDVARWTEA
-1051 GFGDEKQVLEFLAD
+1051 FGDEEKVLKFLAD
-1065 TTEFDASAEEV
+1065 TSEFDMDADLVAE
-1076 ATRINELDRSGA
+1076 RINELDRSGA
-1088 TPVTGMDIQE
+1088 TPVTSLDIQE
-1098 YLDKDQSVRDALLDL
+1098 YLDKDQSVRDALMDL

-1165 FTEWVSGLFS
+1165 FTDWVGGLFR
-1175 NPFRARVSAS
+1175 NPFRAQVSAS
-1185 TGHAAGGIVGLEH
+1185 TGHEAGGIVGLET
-1198 GGIPALAGGGA
+1198 GGIPALAAGGA

-1258 TEFEPTLWAI
+1258 TEFEPTLWAL
-1268 NRGDALTAMRTLA
+1268 NRGDPAEAMRTLA
-1281 ERVPGMD
+1281 AHLPGMD
-1288 VGSLPGYVD
+1288 VGALPGYAD
-1297 GGVVTAQQMLDFGLG
+1297 GGVVSPAELLAFADGQR
-1312 KTVNGYTAARPLQGA
+1312 VNGQQAPRSLEAAN
-1327 PYVFGGSNWG
+1327 YVWSGGLLGNWG
-1337 DCSGTTSAFAALA
+1337 DCSGAMSGLAAMA
-1350 VGMNPFPRKFYTGDE
+1350 VGMPLQGRKFATGNQ
-1365 GAWLSSHGFSQGIGP
+1365 GSVLSSMGFSNGLGSGP
-1380 RKDSYAVSYFNGG
+1380 RFAVGWFNGG
-1393 PGGGHTA
+1393 PYGGHTSGTIYDA
-1400 ASIFDSN
+1400 D
-1407 GNETKVEMG
+1407 GNRTNVEMG
-1416 GYPSEGHFNTGVGA
+1416 GGRGNGQIGGRAAGA
-1430 GHSSFTNRYHIA
+1430 DHPQYTNRAYIPLVGGA
-1442 LPSSPG
+1442 G
-1448 GAVSDVPGEEIVGT
+1448 GAVFDNGEVVST

-1486 ASDVEARA
+1486 ASDVEARN

-1506 VYDTGGILRDG
+1506 VYDSGGILRDG
-1517 QIALNTSGHDEY
+1517 QIAVNTSGHDEY

-1586 QAKADLQNMPADA
+1586 QAKTDLRNMPTDA

-1631 GEKLGLSFLGEY
+1631 GEKLGLNFLGEY
-1643 AGGIA
+1643 AGGIV
-1648 RAQEDIEDS
+1648 RAQEDIEGS
-1657 YVAQVDS
+1657 YVTQVDA
-1664 ADALIEAQANLADA
+1664 ADALTESQSNLVEA

-1694 STARKIEDAERKLAE
+1694 STARKIEDAERKLKE
-1709 AKEAPAA
+1709 AKSAPAS
-1716 KNDKD
+1716 KSDKD

-1726 KKIADAERNLARVR
+1726 KKIADAERKLARVR

-1761 REAVTQAEG
+1761 REAVTQAET
-1770 DLTTAQGVVKAAAAA
+1770 DLTTAQGVVKQAAAA
-1785 TGQAHIAMAVEVA
+1785 TGQAHIAMALEVA
-1798 STVIKVSKRVYEAVK
+1798 STVIKVGKRVYEAVK
-1813 KIVEF
+1813 KIVQF
-1818 ERAARIGAA
+1818 ERAARIGAM

-1842 AVEQQRNVVGD
+1842 AVEQQRNVVGN

-1913 GLDTEYDRLIGN
+1913 GLDTEYDKLIGN
-1925 VHAGITGVDGAQ
+1925 IHTGLAGVDGAQ
-1937 ADLLDTSMET
+1937 ADLLDTSMDT
-1947 MVARIRGEQD
+1947 MVARIRGEQE
-1957 VDAQARLTTLARIAG
+1957 VDAQARLTTLSRIAG
-1972 EEGVQGA
+1972 EEGVEGA

-1991 GDVSGAAWTE
+1991 GDVSDAAWAET
-2001 ALERIAAEEGVSGAA
+2001 LERIAAEEGVGGAA
-2016 FEMMLARVKHEQEFG
+2016 FEMMLARVKHEQQFS
-2031 KSYGELMAERLK
+2031 KTYGELMAERLQK
-2043 ETKGL
+2043 TKGL
-2048 NDEEAELVRQ
+2048 NDQETELVRQ

-2065 DYNDEKASILERREF
+2065 DYNDEKASIEERREF

-2085 AMQKAGMEGVLEEAT
+2085 AMQKAGMEGVMEQAT
-2100 RSSAELQALHALRSA
+2100 KSSAELQALHALRSA

-2124 LTAQL
+2124 FAAQI
-2129 ASIDASY
+2129 ASIDATR

-2150 DLNQEIENYNR
+2150 NLDQEIANYNR

-2174 ILLAEI
+2174 LIKAKIAEL
-2180 ARVEAENEKARADM
+2180 EAENAQARQDIEDTDWRASRDRDGDG
-2194 KSAEA
+2194 
-2199 RWGRA
+2199 RWGLIRSKSSLK
-2204 FDWNGD
+2204 N
-2210 GKFFFSD
+2210 
-2217 NKGSQK
+2217 
-2223 MQAARATIDANDKL
+2223 QAAHATLEANEEL
-2237 LRELNDRLANIGG
+2237 LRELNDRLEKLGKTV
-2250 SGFELTAE
+2250 EPLTAE
-2258 DRHNLKIAGR
+2258 DKRKVKLAGMLR
-2268 LMANGENERAQGLI
+2268 AEGENERADQLM
-2282 RATTM
+2282 RTTSL
-2287 GRAQDVQTLNSI
+2287 GRARDVQLLEDI
-2299 DKQLQDIRDERQG
+2299 DKRLQDIKDERQD
-2312 TYDGILDA
+2312 TLDNIA
-2320 VDEYNHMQQRLPLDM
+2320 DARDEYRHMSRRIPLDM
-2335 YRYRAEG
+2335 RRYHAEG

-2357 DAATRGAWQDLADW
+2357 DAATRNAWWDLANW
-2371 QRQYA
+2371 QRDYA
-2376 GDALTLANRNPKSMM
+2376 GNALDLSARNPLSMM

-2400 GGARNNTLIRVDLTK
+2400 GGVRNNTLIRMDLTK

-2450 PTGKSVQLQRAGIRR
+2450 PTGKTVQLKRAGIRR

>member
-1 MATLDLGKIG
+1 MTTLDLGKLG
-11 LEIGVE
+11 FEIGVE
-17 TSDLQKGLSDAKRQ
+17 TSGLDKGLADAKRR
-31 VTDFEKQLDRAGKKK
+31 VTDFEKKLDGAGKKK
-46 LTPLVD
+46 LAPLVD

-60 AQLGKVEQ
+60 ESLGKVSQ

-73 SSRKVAPGVDTR
+73 SSTRIKPTADTAG
-85 QVEKLSAELNKADK
+85 VEKLQSAVKSAEQSADGLSRKKIRPEVDESGVDKGFKSIATK
-99 AADALSVPAG
+99 AAGAAAAVGAAFSVVDFGKQVMRAGNEFQSQMNTLTAVSGASAQQLALVQA
-109 FEPALGGSASKAREL
+109 KAREL
-124 ADALKNV
+124 GSATDLTATSASDAAAAMTELAK
-131 AGGSGIVGQL
+131 GGFTVDQAMSAAKGTLQL
-141 GAVGGAVKG
+141 ASAAQ
-150 LLPHI
+150 LDAAQ
-155 TAATVATTALT
+155 AATIQSQALQ
-166 KGWSRLTAI
+166 S
-175 EGAQA
+175 
-180 TLTGLGNSVADV
+180 
-192 SAIMQ
+192 
-197 DANTAVK
+197 
-204 GTAFGLGDAAKTASA
+204 FGLGAEHAARVSDILAGAANASSAEMTGIAQGMQQAGTVSKQFGLTIDDTATALAMFANAGIQGSDAGTLLKTAMLSLTDQGKPAQQAIEELGLTVYDAQGKFVGMSSLMGQLQVASQNMTEEQYQA
-219 AVAAGVKPGRE
+219 ATATLFGSDAMRMAGIAAQQGSEGFDTLKEAVTRQGQAAEVAAA
-230 LEQVLTTVA
+230 QT
-239 DTAAI
+239 
-244 TGDNISDMG
+244 
-253 VIFNSVLSK
+253 
-262 GKLQGDDLMQ
+262 Q
-272 LQSRG
+272 G
-277 LPVLQ
+277 LPGALERWENTLEDLQ
-282 LVADQMGVTAQEAS
+282 LGVFDAIQDELVGVANAGVD
-296 KMATEGQISFQVFE
+296 MVD
-310 EALRNRVGGAA
+310 ALQPGIESVA
-321 QSAGETVKGSLANV
+321 K
-335 GAAVGRLGA
+335 
-344 TVEGPLVRMLP
+344 
-355 AGLSAVTAAIDGVN
+355 
-369 TAVTP
+369 
-374 VVETLSSGAEAAAS
+374 AAAS
-388 AWGALPGPVKT
+388 AAGDVLKLATAVAEAPQGFKDLAVGVGEFALVLAALNSGPAQTVFEKISTGAKT
-399 VTVSITAARVALALL
+399 TKGAFATVSAAAREASTQYGAQAMVLRQVAAEQSVLAKTAATSQERATAFWAAHDAKWAAGAATAKAHGAAIGGAFKSIGGSAKAGLGSVVNMLGGPWMVGFAAATAAVTTFVSAGRAVEAANEQVAISARKAAEAQKDLRLAAAGTEGSLSGDALSAAETMVAGSLAEITEKGKAANKIFGSVRTAIDEVGVGTTLLNGVTRDATNEYQAALDSARSFGDQQKALEKAMRDTGMSLDEVNTVVAEGGEEYDRLVDSLRNMGPEGEAVADALAGVRTEIERTAQSGRELPDNYVQAARAIDTLADSASSAEDKLAAMDVLMVAMGLRPKDAERAMMDFKESLDKTGQEIEMITRSSDFMGQAMFDASGKLQLQGANQATVELQHKIDGLATDLERAALKGADMDEAVANMEPTLQAIQQAWGLTDEQMGGIRDNLEQIADKSKFAVQLEGADEAAQELSAVLSMLKGAEADQHEIRMDMPSEHVMAALDELGVKVTDLGNGKVSIPVTADTREAITQLEDMAWVVDEAATKGVTIDALL
-414 NTEMGKAAT
+414 NTEPLQVSKA
-423 TRVTAALATAK
+423 
-434 AGMSTF
+434 
-440 RAEVAATSAQ
+440 
-450 LRAANPSMTMLGAN
+450 
-464 MRAVA
+464 
-469 TNAGI
+469 
-474 ATGAMGLLRSTTS
+474 
-487 GLLALVGGP
+487 
-496 AGLAVMGLGAAIGG
+496 
-510 LISIF
+510 
-515 QKHRQAAK
+515 
-523 DAEEAV
+523 EA
-529 NSWADTLGESNGK
+529 DQIL
-542 VNETVQQQALAA
+542 
-554 VQAKELSEQFEK
+554 
-566 TGHSAAEL
+566 AEL
-574 AHAMTNE
+574 AITNPSPE
-581 QAYKEL
+581 AQL
-587 IADLDAQR
+587 I
-595 EALGHVSTADRNA
+595 
-608 KSDKYELAQAIGE
+608 
-621 ERQAIEELRGQYTEG
+621 
-636 AEQARENASASQQL
+636 
-650 ADMTEKAADAAAD
+650 
-663 AAPRYEQLDGVF
+663 
-675 AGVRDEAKSVD
+675 
-686 DAISNL
+686 
-692 ADRMNTLS
+692 
-700 EDPAVRLQGY
+700 
-710 VDQMHKA
+710 
-717 MSDLGSTI
+717 
-725 TSALPELNLDTGVWE
+725 
-740 QGTEATIKAN
+740 
-750 AHMREFARTL
+750 
-760 NETAAAQYELNRE
+760 
-773 QGMGHVEAADA
+773 
-784 ARDSVRGFT
+784 
-793 EDMRAS
+793 
-799 LEAAGRSQEEIDKL
+799 IDKL
-813 IDTYAAVPDEVFT
+813 QDGVEV
-826 QLSVAGLETADELSK
+826 SKGEL
-841 RVQFN
+841 
-846 LAQISDDATVLTVDS
+846 
-861 SALDMSEEK
+861 
-870 ARELGFSLEKV
+870 
-881 EGTRNVTLTA
+881 
-891 ESESAQA
+891 A
-898 ALDELIGRADTIGLG
+898 AL
-913 VDVEARAHTQ
+913 EA
-923 QAAKAL
+923 
-929 DELKTFTAY
+929 
-938 YDDNPVNL
+938 V
-946 GVVADTQQARVALD
+946 
-960 AMKVEYSQMDGNLY
+960 S
-974 IRHNTDEVQS
+974 S
-984 ALNEVGSRVDGLP
+984 
-997 EGYITIDK
+997 
-1005 KEADEAKRTLD
+1005 
-1016 ALGVETAELPDGE
+1016 
-1029 LLVTTNAED
+1029 
-1038 VQTELEKINRWVE
+1038 
-1051 GFGDEKQVLEFLAD
+1051 
-1065 TTEFDASAEEV
+1065 
-1076 ATRINELDRSGA
+1076 
-1088 TPVTGMDIQE
+1088 TP
-1098 YLDKDQSVRDALLDL
+1098 K
-1113 SAQRGIP
+1113 
-1120 LADLDPKQFE
+1120 ADLDPTLFNA
-1130 GKRDGVNR
+1130 KRDGVNT
-1138 DLDALDKR
+1138 DLTNIDNRTSTADVKANTTDAEN
-1146 KSVAK
+1146 K
-1151 IDADD
+1151 I
-1156 SGARSTIRR
+1156 
-1165 FTEWVSGLFS
+1165 S
-1175 NPFRARVSAS
+1175 NLMSSLRNLVGRAWTATVRTV
-1185 TGHAAGGIVGLEH
+1185 TGHHDGGVVPGF
-1198 GGIPALAGGGA
+1198 AGGGMVPTMPGAPLSA
-1209 TYGKPGGGYILPTTG
+1209 TDP
-1224 PGTDTVDG
+1224 
-1232 IMGVDRAGQPTAMV
+1232 IMGVDGRGAPVARIEPLEYVV
-1246 NRGEFVVNDKRT
+1246 NRKATRDNLPLLED
-1258 TEFEPTLWAI
+1258 I
-1268 NRGDALTAMRTLA
+1268 NAGRLSMAD
-1281 ERVPGMD
+1281 
-1288 VGSLPGYVD
+1288 LPGYAD

-1393 PGGGHTA
+1393 QGGGHTA

-1407 GNETKVEMG
+1407 GNETKIEMG

-1430 GHSSFTNRYHIA
+1430 GHSSFTDRYHIA

-1448 GAVSDVPGEEIVGT
+1448 GAVSDVPGEEVVGT
-1462 STEGVT
+1462 ATDGVT
-1468 FTQAG
+1468 FSKAG
-1473 KKRTVDWGTASGL
+1473 KTRKVDWGTASSL
-1486 ASDVEARA
+1486 ASDVEARN
-1494 HRNQALARYNAG
+1494 HRNAALARYNAG

-1517 QIALNTSGHDEY
+1517 QIAVNMSGHDEY

-1561 TLGTRIADS
+1561 TMGNRVAEA

-1578 QVGWETTQ
+1578 QVGWETTR

-1709 AKEAPAA
+1709 AKEAPRS
-1716 KNDKD
+1716 KSDKD

-1785 TGQAHIAMAVEVA
+1785 TGQAHIAMALEVA

-1842 AVEQQRNVVGD
+1842 AVEQQRNVVGN

-1913 GLDTEYDRLIGN
+1913 GLDVEYDRLIGN
-1925 VHAGITGVDGAQ
+1925 VHAGIGGVDMAQ

-1957 VDAQARLTTLARIAG
+1957 VDAQARLTTLSRIAG
-1972 EEGVQGA
+1972 EEGVEGA

-1984 MERMAAE
+1984 MARMEAE

-2016 FEMMLARVKHEQEFG
+2016 FEIMLARVKHEQEFS
-2031 KSYGELMAERLK
+2031 KSYGELMAERLQK
-2043 ETKGL
+2043 TKGL
-2048 NDEEAELVRQ
+2048 NDQETQLVRE

-2065 DYNDEKASILERREF
+2065 DYNDEKASIEERREY

-2085 AMQKAGMEGVLEEAT
+2085 AMQKAGMEGVLEQAT
-2100 RSSAELQALHALRSA
+2100 KSSAELQALRALRDA

-2180 ARVEAENEKARADM
+2180 ARIEAENEKARADM

-2299 DKQLQDIRDERQG
+2299 DKQLQDIRDERQA
-2312 TYDGILDA
+2312 TRDNIRDA
-2320 VDEYNHMQQRLPLDM
+2320 WDERQYMGQRIPLDM

-2348 SDAEGYREA
+2348 SDAEGYREV
-2357 DAATRGAWQDLADW
+2357 DSATRGAWWNLADW

-2376 GDALTLANRNPKSMM
+2376 NDALTLANRNPTSMM

-2400 GGARNNTLIRVDLTK
+2400 GGARNNTLIRMDLTK

-2450 PTGKSVQLQRAGIRR
+2450 PTGKTVQLQRAGIRR